1 MSFEWNFNRQPTN
14 PYLPANGSIAQ
25 MYANNMAGYKPLQT
39 PVQKSPVQVAADA
52 SQDMLGYTRNG
63 MENYRPNVMGNETVR
78 GQQPA
83 LTPDL
88 DGYDESLQ
96 KASMNAGLAKEREE
110 RIASLTSQIKEL
122 EASIAS
128 NEAKL
133 KGWTGPANEIAALE
147 AEKINTADP
156 TSIWRWKADKD
167 ESRRIAAAEKLK
179 GIDQAQTNAMYEI
192 TNTLSAIRPN
202 AAMDSGTQ
210 QRYFQQLADLKT
222 LAQKNGL
229 PTDAIDAKIREVEG
243 GKPEGEEQTSR
254 EKAKTDWKGLK
265 NKPGL
270 KAAEIKTALN
280 DPTKNW
286 DPDERKEAENLA
298 IELGKKEAAAQ
309 DVKNMKAWAEKEFG
323 KKWDTISPRMQETYK
338 RLWNNRKGMK

>member
-39 PVQKSPVQVAADA
+39 PVQKSPAQVAADA
-52 SQDMLGYTRNG
+52 SQNMFGYTRNG
-63 MENYRPNVMGNETVR
+63 MENYRPNVIGNETVR

-88 DGYDESLQ
+88 DGYGESLQ
-96 KASMNAGLAKEREE
+96 QASQNAGLAKQREE

-122 EASIAS
+122 EDRIAS
-128 NEAKL
+128 NEAQL

-270 KAAEIKTALN
+270 TSAEVQAKLN
-280 DPTKNW
+280 DPNLNW
-286 DPDERKEAENLA
+286 DPDERKEAENLV
-298 IELGKKEAAAQ
+298 IELGKKEAADQ
-309 DVKNMKAWAEKEFG
+309 DVKDMKAWAKKTFGDEWDTLDPRVQAAYKRMWKAQKG
-323 KKWDTISPRMQETYK
+323 KK
-338 RLWNNRKGMK
+338 

>member
-1 MSFEWNFNRQPTN
+1 MAFNWSWNGILKQAAQQGMEGYKPGTPQAPQGYVPYEATLNQRGLSNNMQPDNSVIPGTTYQPDNFGNRQPQAVT
-14 PYLPANGSIAQ
+14 Q
-25 MYANNMAGYKPLQT
+25 MEA
-39 PVQKSPVQVAADA
+39 VQQAP
-52 SQDMLGYTRNG
+52 
-63 MENYRPNVMGNETVR
+63 
-78 GQQPA
+78 
-83 LTPDL
+83 
-88 DGYDESLQ
+88 
-96 KASMNAGLAKEREE
+96 MNTEREE

-122 EASIAS
+122 EDRIAS

-147 AEKINTADP
+147 AEKINIADP

-270 KAAEIKTALN
+270 TSAEVQAKLN
-280 DPTKNW
+280 DPNLNW
-286 DPDERKEAENLA
+286 DPDERKEAENLV
-298 IELGKKEAAAQ
+298 IELGKKEAADQ
-309 DVKNMKAWAEKEFG
+309 DVKDMKAWAKKTFGDEWDTLDPRVQAAYKRMWKAQKG
-323 KKWDTISPRMQETYK
+323 KK
-338 RLWNNRKGMK
+338 

>member
-25 MYANNMAGYKPLQT
+25 MYANNMAGYKPLQA
-39 PVQKSPVQVAADA
+39 PVQKSPAQVAADA
-52 SQDMLGYTRNG
+52 SQNMFGYTRNG
-63 MENYRPNVMGNETVR
+63 MENYRPNVIGNETVR

-83 LTPDL
+83 LSPDL
-88 DGYDESLQ
+88 DGYGESLQ
-96 KASMNAGLAKEREE
+96 QASQNAGLAKEREE

-122 EASIAS
+122 EDRIAS
-128 NEAKL
+128 NEAQL

-179 GIDQAQTNAMYEI
+179 GIDQAQANAMYEI

-270 KAAEIKTALN
+270 KAAEVNNLLN
-280 DPTKNW
+280 DPNQNW
-286 DPDERKEAENLA
+286 DPDERKEAQNLL
-298 IELGKKEAAAQ
+298 ISLRKKEAAAQ
-309 DVKNMKAWAEKEFG
+309 DVKDMKAWLLATFGLDYNKLEEEDRKSFREIWNEEKG
-323 KKWDTISPRMQETYK
+323 KK
-338 RLWNNRKGMK
+338 

>member
-1 MSFEWNFNRQPTN
+1 MSMDMNWNFRAPQNT
-14 PYLPANGSIAQ
+14 L
-25 MYANNMAGYKPLQT
+25 
-39 PVQKSPVQVAADA
+39 AAEIA
-52 SQDMLGYTRNG
+52 SQQARNAANMRGYQPLNVVAPQ
-63 MENYRPNVMGNETVR
+63 EYRPN
-78 GQQPA
+78 A
-83 LTPDL
+83 LENPQATPDL
-88 DGYDESLQ
+88 NGYGASREQ
-96 KASMNAGLAKEREE
+96 ASMNAAREE

-122 EASIAS
+122 EDRIAS
-128 NEAKL
+128 NEAQL

-147 AEKINTADP
+147 AEKINTSDP

-179 GIDQAQTNAMYEI
+179 GTEQSKANAMYEI
-192 TNTLSAIRPN
+192 NNSLSAIRPN

-270 KAAEIKTALN
+270 KSIEIKTALN
-280 DPTKNW
+280 DTTKNW

>member
-1 MSFEWNFNRQPTN
+1 MSFNWSWNGILKQAAQQGMEGYKPGTPQAPQGYVPYEATLNQRGLSNNMQPDNSVIPGTTYQPDNFGNRQPQAVT
-14 PYLPANGSIAQ
+14 Q
-25 MYANNMAGYKPLQT
+25 MEA
-39 PVQKSPVQVAADA
+39 VQQAP
-52 SQDMLGYTRNG
+52 
-63 MENYRPNVMGNETVR
+63 
-78 GQQPA
+78 
-83 LTPDL
+83 
-88 DGYDESLQ
+88 
-96 KASMNAGLAKEREE
+96 MNAERKE

-122 EASIAS
+122 EDRIAS

-192 TNTLSAIRPN
+192 TNSLSAIRPN

-229 PTDAIDAKIREVEG
+229 PTDAIDAKIKEVEG

-270 KAAEIKTALN
+270 KAAEVNNLLN
-280 DPTKNW
+280 DPNQNW
-286 DPDERKEAENLA
+286 DPDERKEAQNLL
-298 IELGKKEAAAQ
+298 ISLRKKEAADQ
-309 DVKNMKAWAEKEFG
+309 DVKDMKAWLLATFGLDYNKLEEEDRKSFREIWNEEKG
-323 KKWDTISPRMQETYK
+323 KK
-338 RLWNNRKGMK
+338 

>member
-1 MSFEWNFNRQPTN
+1 MAFNWSWNGILKQAAQQGMEGYKPGTPQAPQGYVPYEATLNQRGLSNNMQPDNSVIPGTTYQPDNFGNRQPQAVT
-14 PYLPANGSIAQ
+14 Q
-25 MYANNMAGYKPLQT
+25 MEA
-39 PVQKSPVQVAADA
+39 VQQAP
-52 SQDMLGYTRNG
+52 
-63 MENYRPNVMGNETVR
+63 
-78 GQQPA
+78 
-83 LTPDL
+83 
-88 DGYDESLQ
+88 
-96 KASMNAGLAKEREE
+96 MNAEREE

-122 EASIAS
+122 EDRIAS

-167 ESRRIAAAEKLK
+167 ESRRIAMAEKLK

-243 GKPEGEEQTSR
+243 ETETSKAKSPEGTEYEGTSR
-254 EKAKTDWKGLK
+254 EQWDNEAEELLDKPNLTQGDIMKFKQKNPNISNEVRQKLEAKHSELIEIDKKKTYEKKWNSYLANYEKEHGKVSDAFAKTLRRIYDKK
-265 NKPGL
+265 NK
-270 KAAEIKTALN
+270 K
-280 DPTKNW
+280 
-286 DPDERKEAENLA
+286 
-298 IELGKKEAAAQ
+298 
-309 DVKNMKAWAEKEFG
+309 
-323 KKWDTISPRMQETYK
+323 S
-338 RLWNNRKGMK
+338 